1 MRKRIIWAIIFMIF
15 FSVVGCSAGTPIH
28 QPDPTAQKPTLGSG
42 KPLLKDTRHPA
53 KGFDL
58 IADRLSRMTLDEKI
72 GQLVI
77 TGIYGTTMTERTRQL
92 IIEKKV
98 GGVILFARNITDSA
112 QLLGLINSIKN
123 INSSNKIPIFISV
136 DEEGGRVSRMPNELL
151 DMPTLKKVG
160 QLNNPQVAFKI
171 GTILAKELNLFGF
184 NMNFAPVLDIN
195 SNPNN
200 PVIGDRSFGTSAE
213 VVSELGTQMMKGIQS
228 LGVIPVVK
236 HFPGHGDTA
245 TDSHL
250 GLPVVTHTLDRLS
263 SFEWVPFKSSID
275 TKADAI
281 MIAHILLTKIDPVY
295 PASLSHIIV
304 SDLLRDR
311 LGFKGVVITD
321 DLTMGAIT
329 TTFKLT
335 DAAIR
340 SLNAGVDILLVCHG
354 EDNTTSVI
362 DAIHLAIARGELS
375 MSRINESVTRIL
387 TLKQRYLLNN
397 KTVESVNVAE
407 VNEEIE
413 SLNVDFKK

>member
-1 MRKRIIWAIIFMIF
+1 MRKRIILAVTIMIF
-15 FSVVGCSAGTPIH
+15 LSVLGCSAGTPIH
-28 QPDPTAQKPTLGSG
+28 QPDLTVQKPTLGSG

-53 KGFDL
+53 KEFDL
-58 IADRLSRMTLDEKI
+58 IADRLSKMTLDEKI

-92 IIEKKV
+92 IIEEKV
-98 GGVILFARNITDSA
+98 GGVILFARNITDA
-112 QLLGLINSIKN
+112 TQLVGLINSIKMVST
-123 INSSNKIPIFISV
+123 SSRIPLFISV

-151 DMPTLKKVG
+151 DLPTLKKVG
-160 QLNNPQVAFKI
+160 QLNNSQVAFKI

-250 GLPVVTHTLDRLS
+250 GLPVVTHPLDRLS
-263 SFEWVPFKSSID
+263 SFEWIPFKSSID
-275 TKADAI
+275 AQADAI
-281 MIAHILLTKIDPVY
+281 MIAHILLTKIDPNY

-304 SDLLRDR
+304 TDLLRDR

-321 DLTMGAIT
+321 DLTMGAISA
-329 TTFKLT
+329 TFKLT

-362 DAIHLAIARGELS
+362 AAIRLAVSRGEISL
-375 MSRINESVTRIL
+375 SRIDESVTRIL
-387 TLKQRYLLNN
+387 TLKQKYLLNN

-407 VNEEIE
+407 VNKEIE
-413 SLNVDFKK
+413 SLNVAFKK